1 MPADPGGRRARSGER
16 RRATGTAVRTFLS
29 ELGRRRVHL
38 RWSNLFGVVTFACL
52 LVLAVTGVLLA
63 TWYTPSNELVTYTG
77 PYGPLQGAT
86 VTEAFASTMRISFEQ
101 TGGLLVRQTHHWAAL
116 VMPASMIMQ
125 LLITFFSGGFRRPRQ
140 LSWVLLVAAFILVLA
155 AGWSGYALPDD
166 MLSGTGLRIV
176 EGVVLSIPF
185 IGTWAATW
193 MFGGPFPGQI
203 IENLHPVHAWL
214 APGLLVVVLAVRAV
228 LAIRDGQARP
238 AALAPAALGLRL
250 WPDAALRAAGM
261 TGLTAAV
268 LVLLGAT
275 STISPVWAYG
285 PASGGE
291 VGAGSQPDWYM
302 GFLDGALRLVPAGWE
317 TEWMGWTVTFATLV
331 PLLVVAGYFAILIVY
346 PYVEAWVTQDRD
358 LHHVLD
364 RPRNVPVRTGI
375 GVAGALFYGILWG
388 AASADIVSTEFSVSF
403 ETIITTLQVALVVGP
418 PLAFE
423 VTRRICVGLQRKDR
437 EIVLHGHETGRIV
450 RMPNGGYAEIHQPVS
465 EAERAGL
472 SVAAVPPVPGR
483 SNAGGRLGAT
493 ERLRGA
499 LSRQFGTGHVV
510 PTRADDGRSGAVA
523 NAEVAAVAGVTTVT
537 TGPGAETSAETSPRT
552 GNTDPTRGD

>member
-1 MPADPGGRRARSGER
+1 MPADPGGRRARSGGHSP
-16 RRATGTAVRTFLS
+16 AAAFRTFAAD
-29 ELGRRRVHL
+29 LGRRRVHL

-52 LVLAVTGVLLA
+52 LVLAVTGIALA
-63 TWYTPSNELVTYTG
+63 TWYTPSNELVTYVG
-77 PYGPLQGAT
+77 PYEPLQGAT
-86 VTEAFASTMRISFEQ
+86 VTEAFASTMRISFEE

-125 LLITFFSGGFRRPRQ
+125 LLITFFNGGFRRPRR
-140 LSWVLLVAAFILVLA
+140 LSWVLLVVAFILVLA

-185 IGTWAATW
+185 IGTWLANW

-203 IENLHPVHAWL
+203 IENLYPVHAWI
-214 APGLLVVVLAVRAV
+214 APGLLVLVMAVRAV
-228 LAIRDGQARP
+228 LSIRDGQPRPARP
-238 AALAPAALGLRL
+238 ARASLGLRL

-261 TGLTAAV
+261 VGLTSAV

-275 STISPVWAYG
+275 STISPVWSYG
-285 PASGGE
+285 PASVGE

-302 GFLDGALRLVPAGWE
+302 GFLDGALRLVPVGWE
-317 TEWMGWTVTFATLV
+317 TEWLGWTITFATLI
-331 PLLVVAGYFAILIVY
+331 PLVVVGGYFAILIVY
-346 PYVEAWVTQDRD
+346 PYIEAWVNQDND

-403 ETIITTLQVALVVGP
+403 EAIITTLQVALVIGP

-423 VTRRICVGLQRKDR
+423 VTRRVCIGLQRKDR
-437 EIVLHGHETGRIV
+437 EIALHGHETGRIV
-450 RMPNGGYAEIHQPVS
+450 RTPNGGYAEIHQPAD
-465 EAERAGL
+465 EAERAL
-472 SVAAVPPVPGR
+472 LAVTAVPPAPGR
-483 SNAGGRLGAT
+483 PDDTGHLSGR

-499 LSRQFGTGHVV
+499 LSRRFGTGHVTAAPERDPATSKNPAKGKDLT
-510 PTRADDGRSGAVA
+510 PTRRA
-523 NAEVAAVAGVTTVT
+523 
-537 TGPGAETSAETSPRT
+537 P
-552 GNTDPTRGD
+552 